1 MNSPRK
7 TCLPAQPS
15 LDAILLVQ
23 MPAPRFSYILLMA
36 VHRAMVKRPLP
47 TPQRLNSVISRQ
59 RFKPCLI
66 RPLSSQRKG
75 TRQMEGR
82 RIRTGRHASHA
93 PSLTVQGSEQE
104 MTGVVFARSALIDTV
119 GMAVRSPLL
128 SSGAY
133 RFSPSVTHGLAA
145 VICTSR
151 RSSFTDTC
159 IVWTFS
165 FVAFLGMLHPPG

>member
-1 MNSPRK
+1 
-7 TCLPAQPS
+7 
-15 LDAILLVQ
+15 
-23 MPAPRFSYILLMA
+23 
-36 VHRAMVKRPLP
+36 
-47 TPQRLNSVISRQ
+47 
-59 RFKPCLI
+59 
-66 RPLSSQRKG
+66 
-75 TRQMEGR
+75 MEGR